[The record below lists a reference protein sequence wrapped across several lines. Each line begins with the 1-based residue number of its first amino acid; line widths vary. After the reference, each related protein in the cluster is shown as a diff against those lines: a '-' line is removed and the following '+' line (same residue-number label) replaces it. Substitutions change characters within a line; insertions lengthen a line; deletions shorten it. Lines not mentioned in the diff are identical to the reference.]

1 MIESSTAVPA
11 ALASAA
17 ASSAPAASA
26 PAAKPDELGQDAF
39 LQLLVAQLRYQDPLN
54 PASSTEFLAQTAQF
68 TMVETLEEMASTN
81 AELLSANRMLGASS
95 LVGREVTYYDDAVG
109 EVSGTVSGAR
119 FDAAGAVLTIGDVQ
133 VPMARVTAIGAAAGT
148 PPQV

>member
-11 ALASAA
+11 AFAVTA
-17 ASSAPAASA
+17 ASSAPAAS
-26 PAAKPDELGQDAF
+26 PAAKPDDLGQDAF

-133 VPMARVTAIGAAAGT
+133 VPMARVTAIGAATGT

>member
-11 ALASAA
+11 ALAVTA
-17 ASSAPAASA
+17 ASSAPAA
-26 PAAKPDELGQDAF
+26 PAAKPDDLGQDAF

-95 LVGREVTYYDDAVG
+95 LVGREVTYHDDAVG

-133 VPMARVTAIGAAAGT
+133 VPMARVTAIGAATGT